1 MASRAASKQKGELA
15 SDRIAGDSI
24 RDDKCEKC
32 GLAVKEGEKG
42 MQCEICEGWLHAKC
56 EHISDEGYKVLQMD
70 NIHWY
75 CCGCNKGVG
84 KVLIALGRI
93 QRSQDY
99 LENQFKEMQGQAKQF
114 QNTMEFEVK
123 KMKEELD
130 GTMNKMMNC
139 LRQDLD
145 KTLIEID
152 KKVME
157 RITEHEFE
165 NLMIQEVKKLEDK
178 VCQPNPKWSEI
189 VSKEVKTHLTGI
201 IGDIDLVQKS
211 VSETKDQILETEDKL
226 KRINNIIMFNVEE
239 SKLASATERNEDD
252 MKFCGRL
259 MAQVLKVGYEK
270 GDIARVVRLGKF
282 EDSKKRPM
290 LIEFSNAHVKNLV
303 MGSLTNLGSAQ
314 DEFKGVTISHDMTIK
329 ERELCKQLVEE
340 ARKKQNEDSGNFIYR
355 VRGLPGQM
363 KIVKFRRN

>member
-1 MASRAASKQKGELA
+1 
-15 SDRIAGDSI
+15 
-24 RDDKCEKC
+24 
-32 GLAVKEGEKG
+32 
-42 MQCEICEGWLHAKC
+42 
-56 EHISDEGYKVLQMD
+56 
-70 NIHWY
+70 
-75 CCGCNKGVG
+75 
-84 KVLIALGRI
+84 
-93 QRSQDY
+93 
-99 LENQFKEMQGQAKQF
+99 
-114 QNTMEFEVK
+114 
-123 KMKEELD
+123 
-130 GTMNKMMNC
+130 
-139 LRQDLD
+139 
-145 KTLIEID
+145 
-152 KKVME
+152 
-157 RITEHEFE
+157 
-165 NLMIQEVKKLEDK
+165 
-178 VCQPNPKWSEI
+178 
-189 VSKEVKTHLTGI
+189 
-201 IGDIDLVQKS
+201 
-211 VSETKDQILETEDKL
+211 
-226 KRINNIIMFNVEE
+226 MFNVEE